1 MAFLE
6 LRHLSKI
13 YQNDKGVAQKALSD
27 LSVIFPSSGL
37 ICIYGKSGSGKSTLL
52 NMIGLLD
59 TPTSGEI
66 LLNNC
71 LINKWNEKK
80 KNLFRNRDIGIIFQH
95 YHLLEEETVLFN
107 IMLPMLIL
115 GSKFSS
121 AKEDSITLLK
131 GINFPEN
138 LYEKKCADLS
148 GGEKQRVAI
157 LRSLIN
163 NPKILLADEP
173 TGALDEKNA
182 HLAMDIIKKAS
193 RNRLVILISHNEELI
208 HEYADRIITIQDGK
222 LQSNQIIKEEN
233 NGLPFIKP
241 SKMSKHYSWTTA
253 LAKTN
258 LKKGLKRNLLGNIA
272 LLVSLTFSLL
282 ITGFSYGA
290 NHVLNKE
297 TLNQLDYGCLTIC
310 KETTKKIEGSPLS
323 IVQQI
328 RPTQD
333 EMRDVN
339 FIKKYFNIEN
349 NLDSLTN
356 GVSFSYNKRKLEN
369 VMYCPI
375 YSFNEKVIDTNLL
388 TFGTIPKADN
398 LFEVIINDKCE
409 ELLNGEITGRLN
421 LSMNYEYCYYTQDE
435 QNPII
440 IDNWSFDFDV
450 SIVAVVDEIDFLST
464 AKIYYSYV
472 ALQELA
478 MNTIVTNRSIYE
490 GFDFSW
496 FDLINDCSNNDQVS
510 SYSYRLFLK
519 EIHDKENISL
529 FISDVKSPLSIYSGA
544 LTISEAL
551 FSLADAATI
560 GMELFLILALVGT
573 SLILGIISF
582 SNFTLDK
589 KKIAILR
596 SIGSSQNKILD
607 IYGTESLV
615 LGFASVIGALVLS
628 PFLSYLANWILHKFT
643 NFNNLIQIPF
653 SSFLGIP
660 FFLPILILLLTII
673 LCFISTYIPILFSRK
688 ICLKEEL
695 ADE

>member
-6 LRHLSKI
+6 LRNLSKI
-13 YQNDKGVAQKALSD
+13 YLNNKGVAQKALSD
-27 LSVIFPSSGL
+27 FSLIFPSSGL
-37 ICIYGKSGSGKSTLL
+37 ICIYGKSGSGKSTIL
-52 NMIGLLD
+52 NLIGLLD
-59 TPTSGEI
+59 SPTSGDIFLENHSI
-66 LLNNC
+66 T
-71 LINKWNEKK
+71 KWKEKK
-80 KNLFRNRDIGIIFQH
+80 KNLYRNRDIGIVFQH

-115 GSKFSS
+115 GGKFSS
-121 AKEDSITLLK
+121 AKEDAITLLK

-182 HLAMDIIKKAS
+182 HLVMDIIKKAS

-208 HEYADRIITIQDGK
+208 RKYADRIITIQDGELK
-222 LQSNQIIKEEN
+222 RNQIIKEEN

-241 SKMSKHYSWTTA
+241 SKKSHHYSWENA

-258 LKKGLKRNLLGNIA
+258 LKKGLKRNLLGTIA
-272 LLVSLTFSLL
+272 LWVSLTFSLL
-282 ITGFSYGA
+282 ISGFSYGS
-290 NHVLNKE
+290 NHALNKE
-297 TLNQLDYGCLTIC
+297 TLNQFDYGCLTIC

-323 IVQQI
+323 IVQQM

-333 EMRDVN
+333 EMRDVD
-339 FIKKYFNIEN
+339 FIKESFFIEN
-349 NLDSLTN
+349 NFDSLTN
-356 GVSFSYNKRKLEN
+356 KVTLSYDNRKLEN
-369 VMYCPI
+369 VMYCPL
-375 YSFNEKVIDTNLL
+375 YSFDDKIIDTNLI
-388 TFGTIPKADN
+388 TKGTIPTTDN

-409 ELLNGEITGRLN
+409 ELLNGEIDSPMQ
-421 LSMNYEYCYYTQDE
+421 LSLNYEYFYYTQNE
-435 QNPII
+435 RNPII
-440 IDNWSFDFDV
+440 IDNWTFDFEV
-450 SIVAVVDEIDFLST
+450 SIAAVADELDFLST
-464 AKIYYSYV
+464 PKIYYSFV

-478 MNTIVTNRSIYE
+478 METIMTNRSTYE

-496 FDLINDCSNNDQVS
+496 FDLVNDCPNNDEVS

-519 EIHDKENISL
+519 DIYNKESVSVFDSI
-529 FISDVKSPLSIYSGA
+529 IQPPLSLYSGA
-544 LTISEAL
+544 LTVSKAL
-551 FSLADAATI
+551 FSLVDAATI

-573 SLILGIISF
+573 TLILGIISF

-596 SIGSSQNKILD
+596 SLGSSQSEILD
-607 IYGTESLV
+607 IYGTESIV
-615 LGFASVIGALVLS
+615 LGLVSVICSLIIS
-628 PFLSYLANWILHKFT
+628 PLLSYLANWILLKFT
-643 NFNNLIQIPF
+643 NFANLIQIPLI
-653 SSFLGIP
+653 SFLGIP
-660 FFLPILILLLTII
+660 FFLPILILLLTIV
-673 LCFISTYIPILFSRK
+673 LCFISTYIPILFSKK

-695 ADE
+695 TDE

>member
-6 LRHLSKI
+6 LRNLSKI

-27 LSVIFPSSGL
+27 FSVIFPNSGL
-37 ICIYGKSGSGKSTLL
+37 ICIYGKSGSGKSTIL
-52 NMIGLLD
+52 NLISLLD
-59 TPTSGEI
+59 SPTSGEI
-66 LLNNC
+66 FFDNH
-71 LINKWNEKK
+71 LISKWTEKK
-80 KNLFRNRDIGIIFQH
+80 KNLYRNRDIGIIFQH
-95 YHLLEEETVLFN
+95 YHLLEEETVLLN

-115 GSKFSS
+115 GSKFFS
-121 AKEDSITLLK
+121 AKEDAITLLK

-138 LYEKKCADLS
+138 LYEKRCADLS

-163 NPKILLADEP
+163 SPKILLADEP

-182 HLAMDIIKKAS
+182 HLVMDIVKKAS

-208 HEYADRIITIQDGK
+208 REYADRIITIQDGK

-241 SKMSKHYSWTTA
+241 LKISKRYYWTNT
-253 LAKTN
+253 LARTN
-258 LKKGLKRNLLGNIA
+258 LKKGLKRNLLGTLA
-272 LLVSLTFSLL
+272 LLTSLTFSLL
-282 ITGFSYGA
+282 ISGFSYGT

-297 TLNQLDYGCLTIC
+297 TLNQFDYGCLTIC

-323 IVQQI
+323 IVQQM
-328 RPTQD
+328 RPNQD
-333 EMRDVN
+333 EMGDVD
-339 FIKKYFNIEN
+339 FIKETFFIEN

-356 GVSFSYNKRKLEN
+356 GVTFFYDKKNLEN
-369 VMYCPI
+369 IGYYPI
-375 YSFNEKVIDTNLL
+375 YSFNEKVIDPDLL
-388 TFGTIPKADN
+388 ISGTIPETDN

-409 ELLNGEITGRLN
+409 ELLNGEIASRLH

-440 IDNWSFDFDV
+440 VDNWTYNFDI
-450 SIVAVVDEIDFLST
+450 SIAAVVDELDFLST
-464 AKIYYSYV
+464 PKIYYSYV
-472 ALQELA
+472 ALQELT
-478 MNTIVTNRSIYE
+478 MNTIMANRSTYE

-496 FDLINDCSNNDQVS
+496 FDLVNNCPNNDQVC

-519 EIHDKENISL
+519 DICEKENML
-529 FISDVKSPLSIYSGA
+529 AFTSDVKPPLSIFSGA

-551 FSLADAATI
+551 FSLVDAATI
-560 GMELFLILALVGT
+560 GMELFLVLALVGT

-589 KKIAILR
+589 RKIAILR
-596 SIGSSQNKILD
+596 SLGSSQSEILD
-607 IYGTESLV
+607 IYGTESIV
-615 LGFASVIGALVLS
+615 LGIVGALGSLFLS
-628 PFLSYLANWILHKFT
+628 PLLSSLANWILLEFT
-643 NFNNLIQIPF
+643 DINNLIQIPF
-653 SSFLGIP
+653 PLFLGIP
-660 FFLPILILLLTII
+660 LFLPILILLLTII
-673 LCFISTYIPILFSRK
+673 LCFIATLIPILFSKK